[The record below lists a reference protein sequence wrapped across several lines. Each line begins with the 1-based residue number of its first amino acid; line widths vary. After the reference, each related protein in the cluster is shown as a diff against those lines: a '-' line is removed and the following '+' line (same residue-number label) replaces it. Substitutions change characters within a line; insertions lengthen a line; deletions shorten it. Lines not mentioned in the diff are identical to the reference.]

1 MKLAAI
7 DIGSNAVRLLI
18 EEAFESSEKT
28 YFKKISLTRV
38 PIRLGEDVFT
48 TGEISEN
55 KAKKLV
61 KVMKAFRLLMEVND
75 VENFRGCA
83 TSAMREAK
91 NGKEVRRLIKKSSKV
106 NLDIISG
113 DEEADLLFGNFASSD
128 FDFEKDKTYLYI
140 DVGGGSTEV
149 TLIKKNE
156 RVQSHSFKLGSVR
169 LLKTE
174 ISISEWKAAYKVIRD
189 MVQDEKDVIAIG
201 TGGNINRIYK
211 ESPHSFGEKIKLR
224 EIKKIVRH
232 IESFSYEDRIRKLKL
247 KPDRADVIVPAGK
260 IYTTFMKAANSKE
273 MMVPKVGLS
282 DGIIFKMYEE
292 IKNTAN

>member
-18 EEAFESSEKT
+18 EEAFEESNQT
-28 YFKKISLTRV
+28 FFKKISLTRV

-48 TGEISEN
+48 EGVISEN
-55 KAKKLV
+55 KAEKLV
-61 KVMKAFRLLMEVND
+61 KVIKAFRLLMEAQD
-75 VENFRGCA
+75 VEQFRGCA
-83 TSAMREAK
+83 TSAMREAS
-91 NGKEVRRLIKKSSKV
+91 NGNQVANLIRKKAKV
-106 NLDIISG
+106 SLDLISG
-113 DEEADLLFGNFASSD
+113 EEEADLLFGNFASSD
-128 FDFEKDKTYLYI
+128 FDFEKNKTYLYI

-156 RVQSHSFKLGSVR
+156 RVKSHSFKLGSVR
-169 LLKTE
+169 LLKTD

-211 ESPHSFGEKIKLR
+211 ESPHSFGETIKLR
-224 EIKKIVRH
+224 EIKKIVRY
-232 IESFSYEDRIRKLKL
+232 IESFSYEDRIKKLKL

-282 DGIIFKMYEE
+282 DGIIFKMYQDF
-292 IKNTAN
+292 KLQ

>member
-18 EEAFESSEKT
+18 EEAFEDSDKT
-28 YFKKISLTRV
+28 FFKKISLTRV
-38 PIRLGEDVFT
+38 PVRLGEDVFT
-48 TGEISEN
+48 TGRISDS
-55 KAKKLV
+55 KAEKLV
-61 KVMKAFRLLMEVND
+61 KVLKAFRLLMEVND
-75 VENFRGCA
+75 VEQFRGCA
-83 TSAMREAK
+83 TSAMREAS
-91 NGKEVRRLIKKSSKV
+91 NGLQVANLISKKAKV
-106 NLDIISG
+106 NLDVISG
-113 DEEADLLFGNFASSD
+113 EEEADLLFGNFASSD

-156 RVQSHSFKLGSVR
+156 RVKSYSFQLGSVR

-174 ISISEWKAAYKVIRD
+174 ISISEWKAAYKKIRD
-189 MVQDEKDVIAIG
+189 LVQGEKDIIAIG

-224 EIKKIVRH
+224 EIKKIVRY
-232 IESFSYEDRIRKLKL
+232 IESYSYEDRIKVLKL

-282 DGIIFKMYEE
+282 DGIIFKMYQDL
-292 IKNTAN
+292 KMQPS